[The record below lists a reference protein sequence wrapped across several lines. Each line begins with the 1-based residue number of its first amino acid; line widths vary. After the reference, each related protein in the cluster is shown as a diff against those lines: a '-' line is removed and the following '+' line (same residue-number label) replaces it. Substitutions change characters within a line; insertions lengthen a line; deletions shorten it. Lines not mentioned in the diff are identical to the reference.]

1 MLATKRKR
9 NQLLLRH
16 LLRHRNLKVNDA
28 LETEDA
34 FEAIAEDRIDRE
46 KGIIRGVKLLGIRSK
61 NKRDYDTPGVRLSA
75 QKLLAGAAIYIDH
88 PKTATDARSY
98 KDKFGVVGKEVKYVP
113 GQGHFGDIHFNPKN
127 QVAEQFIWDVL
138 FAPNTFGMSINSAV
152 KYADDGRRNKTGD
165 QVVESIE
172 VLRSLDVVTRP
183 GTTDGIFES
192 EEDEIM
198 DLKTLREKHPEL
210 VTELLKDNSKSV
222 TEQAELDAAKKE
234 AADLK
239 VRLDALESANAAA
252 KLKTEVTKEITD
264 ALEGV
269 ELESELLGEIVEC
282 ACEMKA
288 ENRKKFAGV
297 LAKLSPM
304 LAESP
309 EEEELEVDDEVV
321 IKEELE
327 EKKAPSYVPTRKN
340 KESKS
345 AAGYDIYKSL
355 GLKVS

>member
-1 MLATKRKR
+1 M
-9 NQLLLRH
+9 
-16 LLRHRNLKVNDA
+16 NDA

-61 NKRDYDTPGVRLSA
+61 NRRDYDTPGVRVSA
-75 QKLLAGAAIYIDH
+75 QKLLSGAAIYIDH

-165 QVVESIE
+165 QVIESIE

-252 KLKTEVTKEITD
+252 KLKSEVEKEVSD
-264 ALEGV
+264 AFEGV
-269 ELESELLGEIVEC
+269 EIKSELLGEIVEC

-288 ENRKKFAGV
+288 DTRNKFTGV

-304 LAESP
+304 LVDAP
-309 EEEELEVDDEVV
+309 DEEEVEVDEEVV
-321 IKEELE
+321 IKEEVE
-327 EKKAPSYVPTRKN
+327 EKKPAYVPTRKN

-345 AAGYDIYKSL
+345 SVSYDIYKSL